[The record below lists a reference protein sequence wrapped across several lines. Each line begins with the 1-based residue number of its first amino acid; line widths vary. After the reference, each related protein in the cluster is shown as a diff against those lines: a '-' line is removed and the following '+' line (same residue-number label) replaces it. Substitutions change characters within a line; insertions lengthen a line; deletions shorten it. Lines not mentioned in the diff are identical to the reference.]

1 MTVIRRSIIFTA
13 AQAGLL
19 FVGLASSI
27 AVSRVL
33 GPDGRGIVALVSVLI
48 ATSTALATFGFG
60 TSFAYLAGK
69 NLHPLDQIVGN
80 SVVAAFGLGALTIL
94 VLVACSDL
102 LLGSVLRGMSGL
114 EYEVTL
120 ASVPFAYLAV
130 FQLNFLVGAG
140 EAQRASV
147 MQLCSGVFAAALI
160 TAALLLGNQGVTG
173 VITTIA
179 VVAVVVALWYLAI
192 VVRMYGIS
200 FAGSGTI
207 GKAAARFGAKVYL
220 GTISGQFWLRADLLV
235 LNLYAGPSAVGQYSL
250 ATSLAEKIWIL
261 DSSVA
266 QVTLHDVIGSAAR
279 EAGLIVAKTSRNVLF
294 LAAGGCV
301 ALAVV
306 APWLVPA
313 LFGEE
318 FSAAVGPLW
327 LLLPGVLAIA
337 VARPISSYFYGQM
350 GRPQITSAVSILTAV
365 VGIAAYLILV
375 PPFGAAGAALGS
387 SIAYIVPVIAYV
399 PLFRRATGLTARET
413 FLINREDL
421 AMYSR
426 LLRTMLG
433 HLGFTSSS
441 PAK

>member
-13 AQAGLL
+13 AQVGLL
-19 FVGLASSI
+19 PVCLASSI
-27 AVSRVL
+27 VVSRVL
-33 GPDGRGIVALVSVLI
+33 GPDGRGVVALVSVLI
-48 ATSTALATFGFG
+48 ATSSALATFGFG

-69 NLHPLDQIVGN
+69 NLFPRDQIVG
-80 SVVAAFGLGALTIL
+80 SSLIAALGLGALTIL
-94 VLVACSDL
+94 VLAACGDL

-114 EYEVTL
+114 EYAVTL

-147 MQLCSGVFAAALI
+147 MQLCAGVFAAALI
-160 TAALLLGNQGVTG
+160 VAALVVGNQGVSG
-173 VITTIA
+173 VIAMIA
-179 VVAVVVALWYLAI
+179 LIAVVVALWYLAI
-192 VVRMYGIS
+192 VTRMYGIS
-200 FAGSGTI
+200 LTGSGTV
-207 GKAAARFGAKVYL
+207 GRAAARFGAKVYL
-220 GTISGQFWLRADLLV
+220 GTISGQFWLRADVLV
-235 LNLYAGPSAVGQYSL
+235 LNFYAGPSAVGQYSL
-250 ATSLAEKIWIL
+250 ATSLAEKVWIL

-266 QVTLHDVIGSAAR
+266 QVTLHDVIGSPAR

-294 LAAGGCV
+294 LAACGCL

-306 APWLVPA
+306 AAWLIPA
-313 LFGEE
+313 LFGAE
-318 FSAAVGPLW
+318 FGAAVVPLW

-350 GRPQITSAVSILTAV
+350 GRPQVTSAVSILTAI
-365 VGIAAYLILV
+365 VGIAAYLTLV
-375 PPFGAAGAALGS
+375 PAHGAAGAALGS
-387 SIAYIVPVIAYV
+387 SIAYVVPVIAYV

-426 LLRTMLG
+426 LVRALLG
-433 HLGFTSSS
+433 RLGIDASS

>member
-1 MTVIRRSIIFTA
+1 VTVIRRSIIFTA

-19 FVGLASSI
+19 FVGLVSSI
-27 AVSRVL
+27 VLSREL
-33 GPDGRGIVALVSVLI
+33 GPDGRGIVSLVVVLI
-48 ATSTALATFGFG
+48 ATATALATFGFS

-69 NLHPLDQIVGN
+69 NDHPLDQIVGN
-80 SVVAAFGLGALTIL
+80 IIVAAFGLGALTIF
-94 VLVACSDL
+94 VLVASSDL
-102 LLGSVLRGMSGL
+102 LLRSVLRGMSEL
-114 EYEVTL
+114 EYAVTL
-120 ASVPFAYLAV
+120 ASIPFAYLAV

-147 MQLCSGVFAAALI
+147 MQLCAGVFTAVLVV
-160 TAALLLGNQGVTG
+160 AALLVGNQGVSG
-173 VITTIA
+173 VIATMAAIA
-179 VVAVVVALWYLAI
+179 AVVALWYLTI
-192 VVRMYGIS
+192 VIRMYGIS
-200 FAGSGTI
+200 FAGSRTI
-207 GKAAARFGAKVYL
+207 GKTAAKFGAKVYL
-220 GTISGQFWLRADLLV
+220 GTISGQFWLRADVLV
-235 LNLYAGPSAVGQYSL
+235 LNFYAGSSAVGQYSL
-250 ATSLAEKIWIL
+250 ATSLAEKVWIL

-266 QVTLHDVIGSAAR
+266 QVTLHDVIRSSAR
-279 EAGLIVAKTSRNVLF
+279 EAGLLVAKTSRNVLF
-294 LAAGGCV
+294 LAAGGCL

-318 FSAAVGPLW
+318 FAASIAPLW

-387 SIAYIVPVIAYV
+387 SIAYVVPVIAYV

-413 FLINREDL
+413 FLINRADL

-426 LLRTMLG
+426 VLRALLGRLG
-433 HLGFTSSS
+433 MAAGST
-441 PAK
+441 AK